1 MLEENRSMSQNY
13 QNLEVCTEKL
23 EKCFERNSASN
34 LIDNKVSY
42 PSYSEIQEPFIR
54 RDFPIR
60 KDLPTDWDYV
70 RILGRGSFMEQAIN
84 LIVLPLTLCDSKS
97 NLYRVE
103 LLFYNQICLCRCCI
117 FIIKWRQ

>member
-1 MLEENRSMSQNY
+1 MLGENRSRVKDY

-97 NLYRVE
+97 NL
-103 LLFYNQICLCRCCI
+103 
-117 FIIKWRQ
+117 

>member
-1 MLEENRSMSQNY
+1 MLGKSQHESKDY

-60 KDLPTDWDYV
+60 KDLPT
-70 RILGRGSFMEQAIN
+70 LG
-84 LIVLPLTLCDSKS
+84 LCKNSWPRF
-97 NLYRVE
+97 LYGTG
-103 LLFYNQICLCRCCI
+103 Y
-117 FIIKWRQ
+117 

>member
-1 MLEENRSMSQNY
+1 LIYKKNNQQWGRKSQHESKDY

-60 KDLPTDWDYV
+60 KDLPTV
-70 RILGRGSFMEQAIN
+70 GIM
-84 LIVLPLTLCDSKS
+84 
-97 NLYRVE
+97 
-103 LLFYNQICLCRCCI
+103 
-117 FIIKWRQ
+117 